1 MPASSITWS
10 WDRAAAYGLPKLIA
24 QMRDQITAPPTFE
37 AMRKLGAVV
46 PDQGGSPILF
56 PLRYA
61 AINVQVVGANPMS
74 ITPPNAITD
83 ILSAASFDW
92 AELYA
97 QIAIDFRD
105 INKVSDNPE
114 RAATMMR
121 RYAESAIRDFYKL
134 INTSLHGTGTGTETS
149 HGGFGFY
156 LDGAATGTLGGIPKS
171 NTWWRARLKTSV
183 GAMSVDK
190 LDTWIVELSADYESP
205 QLFVSTPAI
214 ISRVRSLLQAGE
226 RVVNAGGENQE
237 FGALAV
243 SYAGVLLVADA
254 SCPAGTGYLIN
265 TNSIKVYVDSNEPKM
280 EKVSYP
286 APAQIWNVFMFSQLV
301 AGALADSLRATGIT

>member
-1 MPASSITWS
+1 MPASSLTWS

-24 QMRDQITAPPTFE
+24 QMRDSVSGPPTFE
-37 AMRKLGAVV
+37 SMRKLGAVV
-46 PDQGGSPILF
+46 ADKGGSTILF

-61 AINVQVVGANPMS
+61 AINVQVVPANPMS

-83 ILSAASFDW
+83 ILSAASYDW

-97 QIAIDFRD
+97 QIAIDLRD
-105 INKVSDNPE
+105 INKVSDSPE

-149 HGGFGFY
+149 HGGFGYY
-156 LDGAATGTLGGIPKS
+156 LDGGNTGTLGGIGKS
-171 NTWWRARLKTSV
+171 NTWWKARQKSSV

-190 LDTWIVELSADYESP
+190 LDSWIIELAADYETP
-205 QLFVSTPAI
+205 QLFVSTPAV
-214 ISRVRSLLQAGE
+214 ISKVRSLLQAGE
-226 RVVNAGGENQE
+226 RVVNKGGEDQE

-254 SCPAGTGYLIN
+254 SCAAGTSYLIN
-265 TNSIKVYVDSNEPKM
+265 TNSIKVFVDSNEPKM
-280 EKVSYP
+280 EKVAYP
-286 APAQIWNVFMFSQLV
+286 APAQIWNVVMFSQLV

>member
-1 MPASSITWS
+1 MPASSLTWS
-10 WDRAAAYGLPKLIA
+10 WDRAASYGLPKLIA
-24 QMRDQITAPPTFE
+24 QMRDSVAGPPTFE
-37 AMRKLGAVV
+37 AMRKLNAVV
-46 PDQGGSPILF
+46 ADRGGSTILF

-61 AINVQVVGANPMS
+61 AINVQVVPSNPLS
-74 ITPPNAITD
+74 ITPPSNITD

-97 QIAIDFRD
+97 QIAIDNRD

-114 RAATMMR
+114 RATTMMR
-121 RYAESAIRDFYKL
+121 RYAESAIRDFYKA
-134 INTSLHGTGTGTETS
+134 INTALHGSGTGTETS
-149 HGGFGFY
+149 HGGFGYY
-156 LDGAATGTLGGIPKS
+156 LDGGNTGTLGGIAKS
-171 NTWWRARLKTSV
+171 NTWWKAKQKSSV
-183 GAMSVDK
+183 GAMSIDK
-190 LDTWIVELSADYESP
+190 LDSWIIELAADYETP

-214 ISRVRSLLQAGE
+214 ISKVRSLLQAGE

-254 SCPAGTGYLIN
+254 ACASGTGYLIN
-265 TNSIKVYVDSNEPKM
+265 TNSIKVFIDSAEPRM
-280 EKVSYP
+280 EKVAYP
-286 APAQIWNVFMFSQLV
+286 APAQIWNVVMFSQLV

>member
-1 MPASSITWS
+1 MPASSLTWS
-10 WDRAAAYGLPKLIA
+10 WDRAASYGLPKLIA
-24 QMRDQITAPPTFE
+24 ELRDSVTAPPTFE
-37 AMRKLGAVV
+37 AFRKLGAVV
-46 PDQGGSPILF
+46 ADKGGSTILF

-61 AINVQVVGANPMS
+61 AINVQVVGANPLS
-74 ITPPNAITD
+74 ISPPNAVTD

-97 QIAIDFRD
+97 QIAIDNRD
-105 INKVSDNPE
+105 INKVSNNPE

-134 INTSLHGTGTGTETS
+134 INTSLHGSGTGTETS

-156 LDGAATGTLGGIPKS
+156 LDGGNSGTLGGIGKT
-171 NTWWRARLKTSV
+171 NTWWRARQKSSV
-183 GAMSVDK
+183 GAMSIDK
-190 LDTWIVELSADYESP
+190 LDSWITELAADYESP
-205 QLFVSTPAI
+205 QLFVSTPAV
-214 ISRVRSLLQAGE
+214 ISKVRSLLQAGE
-226 RVVNAGGENQE
+226 RVVNKGGDDQE

-254 SCPAGTGYLIN
+254 SCPTGTGYLIN
-265 TNSIKVYVDSNEPKM
+265 TNSIKVYTDSNEPKM

-286 APAQIWNVFMFSQLV
+286 APAQLWNVSMFSQLV

>member
-1 MPASSITWS
+1 MRDSIT
-10 WDRAAAYGLPKLIA
+10 G
-24 QMRDQITAPPTFE
+24 PPTFQ

-46 PDQGGSPILF
+46 PDRGGSTILF
-56 PLRYA
+56 PLRYS
-61 AINVQVVGANPMS
+61 AINVQVVPANPMS

-83 ILSAASFDW
+83 ILSAASYDW

-97 QIAIDFRD
+97 QIAVDNRD

-121 RYAESAIRDFYKL
+121 RYAESAVRDFYKA
-134 INTSLHGTGTGTETS
+134 INSALHGSGTGTETS

-156 LDGAATGTLGGIPKS
+156 LDGAATGTLGGIGKS
-171 NTWWRARLKTSV
+171 NTWWRARQKSSV

-190 LDTWIVELSADYESP
+190 LDSWITELSADYESP

-214 ISRVRSLLQAGE
+214 ISKVRSLLQAGE

-254 SCPAGTGYLIN
+254 SCASGTGYLIN
-265 TNSIKVYVDSNEPKM
+265 TNSIKIYTDANEPRM

-286 APAQIWNVFMFSQLV
+286 APAQLWNVSMFSQLV

>member
-1 MPASSITWS
+1 MPASSVTWS

-24 QMRDQITAPPTFE
+24 QMRDVITAPPTFE

-46 PDQGGSPILF
+46 PDKGGSTILF

-61 AINVQVVGANPMS
+61 AINVQVVPANPLS

-97 QIAIDFRD
+97 QIAIDNRD
-105 INKVSDNPE
+105 INKVSSAPE
-114 RAATMMR
+114 RAATMMQ
-121 RYAESAIRDFYKL
+121 RYAESAIRDFYKA
-134 INTSLHGTGTGTETS
+134 INTALHGSGTGTETS

-156 LDGAATGTLGGIPKS
+156 LDGGNTGTLGGIAKS
-171 NTWWRARLKTSV
+171 NTWWRARQKSSV
-183 GAMSVDK
+183 GAMSIDK
-190 LDTWIVELSADYESP
+190 LDSWITELAADYESP

-214 ISRVRSLLQAGE
+214 ISKVRSLLQAGE
-226 RVVNAGGENQE
+226 RVVNKGGEEQE
-237 FGALAV
+237 FGALAI

-254 SCPAGTGYLIN
+254 SCSSGTGYLIN
-265 TNSIKVYVDSNEPKM
+265 TNSIKVYTDSNEPRM

-286 APAQIWNVFMFSQLV
+286 APAQLWNVSMFSQLV
-301 AGALADSLRATGIT
+301 AGALADSLRAAGIT

>member
-1 MPASSITWS
+1 MPASSLTWS

-37 AMRKLGAVV
+37 AMRKLDAVV
-46 PDQGGSPILF
+46 PDKGGSTILF

-61 AINVQVVGANPMS
+61 AINVQVVPANPLS

-97 QIAIDFRD
+97 QIAIDLRD

-121 RYAESAIRDFYKL
+121 RYAESAIRDFYKT
-134 INTSLHGTGTGTETS
+134 INTALFGNGTGTETS

-156 LDGAATGTLGGIPKS
+156 LDGANSGTLGGISKA
-171 NTWWRARLKTSV
+171 NTWWRARQKANV

-190 LDTWIVELSADYESP
+190 LDSWIVELSSDYESP
-205 QLFVSTPAI
+205 HLFVSTPAI

-226 RVVNAGGENQE
+226 RVVNKGGEDQE

-243 SYAGVLLVADA
+243 AYAGVLLVADA

-265 TNSIKVYVDSNEPKM
+265 VNSIKVYVDSNEPKM

-286 APAQIWNVFMFSQLV
+286 APAQIWNVVMFSQLV
-301 AGALADSLRATGIT
+301 AGALADSLRAAGIT

>member
-1 MPASSITWS
+1 
-10 WDRAAAYGLPKLIA
+10 
-24 QMRDQITAPPTFE
+24 
-37 AMRKLGAVV
+37 MRKLGAVV
-46 PDQGGSPILF
+46 PDKGGSTILF

-61 AINVQVVGANPMS
+61 AINVQVVGANPLS

-83 ILSAASFDW
+83 ILSAASYDW

-97 QIAIDFRD
+97 QIAIDNRD

-121 RYAESAIRDFYKL
+121 RYAESAIRDFYKA
-134 INTSLHGTGTGTETS
+134 INSALHGSGTGTETS

-156 LDGAATGTLGGIPKS
+156 LDGGSTGTLGGIAKS
-171 NTWWRARLKTSV
+171 NTWWRAKLKSSV

-190 LDTWIVELSADYESP
+190 LDSWIVELTADYESP

-214 ISRVRSLLQAGE
+214 ISKVRSLLQAGE
-226 RVVNAGGENQE
+226 RVVNRGGDDQE

-254 SCPAGTGYLIN
+254 SCASGTGYLVN
-265 TNSIKVYVDSNEPKM
+265 TNSVKVYTDSNEPKM

-286 APAQIWNVFMFSQLV
+286 APAQIWNVIMFSQLV

>member
-24 QMRDQITAPPTFE
+24 QMRDSITGPPTFQ

-46 PDQGGSPILF
+46 PDKGGSTILF

-61 AINVQVVGANPMS
+61 AINVQVVPSNPLS

-83 ILSAASFDW
+83 ILSAAAYDW

-97 QIAIDFRD
+97 QVAIDNRD

-121 RYAESAIRDFYKL
+121 RYAESAVRDFYKL
-134 INTSLHGTGTGTETS
+134 INSSLHGSGTGTETS

-156 LDGAATGTLGGIPKS
+156 LDGANSGTLGGISKA
-171 NTWWRARLKTSV
+171 NTWWRARQKSSV
-183 GAMSVDK
+183 GAMSIDK
-190 LDTWIVELSADYESP
+190 LDSWIVELSADYESP

-226 RVVNAGGENQE
+226 RVVNKGGDDQE
-237 FGALAV
+237 FGALAIA
-243 SYAGVLLVADA
+243 YAGVLLVADA

-265 TNSIKVYVDSNEPKM
+265 TNSIKVYTDASEPRM

-286 APAQIWNVFMFSQLV
+286 APAQIWNVVMFSQLV

>member
-24 QMRDQITAPPTFE
+24 ELRDSITGPPTFE
-37 AMRKLGAVV
+37 ALRKLDAVV
-46 PDQGGSPILF
+46 PDRGGSTILF

-61 AINVQVVGANPMS
+61 AINVQVVPSNPLS
-74 ITPPNAITD
+74 ISPPNAITD

-97 QIAIDFRD
+97 QIAIDNRD

-134 INTSLHGTGTGTETS
+134 INTALHGNGTGTETS

-156 LDGAATGTLGGIPKS
+156 LDGANSGTLGGIAKS
-171 NTWWRARLKTSV
+171 NTWWRARQKANV

-190 LDTWIVELSADYESP
+190 LDSWIVELSADYESP
-205 QLFVSTPAI
+205 HLFVSTPTV

-226 RVVNAGGENQE
+226 RVVNRGGDDQE

-265 TNSIKVYVDSNEPKM
+265 TNSIKVYTDSSEPKM

-286 APAQIWNVFMFSQLV
+286 APAQIWNVTMFSQLV

>member
-1 MPASSITWS
+1 
-10 WDRAAAYGLPKLIA
+10 
-24 QMRDQITAPPTFE
+24 MRDQITAPPTFE
-37 AMRKLGAVV
+37 AMRKLDAVV
-46 PDQGGSPILF
+46 PDKGGSTILF

-61 AINVQVVGANPMS
+61 AINVQVVPANPMS

-97 QIAIDFRD
+97 QIAIDNRD

-121 RYAESAIRDFYKL
+121 RYAESAIRDFYKT
-134 INTSLHGTGTGTETS
+134 INTALFGNGTGTETS

-156 LDGAATGTLGGIPKS
+156 LDGANSGTLGGISKA
-171 NTWWRARLKTSV
+171 NTWWRARQKANV

-190 LDTWIVELSADYESP
+190 LDSWIVELSSDYESP
-205 QLFVSTPAI
+205 HLFVSTPAI

-226 RVVNAGGENQE
+226 RVVNKGGEDQE

-243 SYAGVLLVADA
+243 AYAGVLLVADA
-254 SCPAGTGYLIN
+254 SCPAGTGYLVN
-265 TNSIKVYVDSNEPKM
+265 TNSIKVYTDSSEPKM

-286 APAQIWNVFMFSQLV
+286 APAQIWNVVMFSQLV
-301 AGALADSLRATGIT
+301 AGALADSLRAAGIT

>member
-1 MPASSITWS
+1 MPASSLTWS

-24 QMRDQITAPPTFE
+24 ELRDSVSGPPTFE
-37 AMRKLGAVV
+37 AFRKLGAVV
-46 PDQGGSPILF
+46 PDKGGSTILF

-61 AINVQVVGANPMS
+61 AINVQVVPANPMS

-83 ILSAASFDW
+83 ILSAASYDW

-97 QIAIDFRD
+97 QIAIDLRD
-105 INKVSDNPE
+105 INKVSDSPA

-149 HGGFGFY
+149 HGGFGYY
-156 LDGAATGTLGGIPKS
+156 LDGGNTGTLGGIAKS
-171 NTWWRARLKTSV
+171 NTWWKARQKSSV
-183 GAMSVDK
+183 GAMSIDK
-190 LDTWIVELSADYESP
+190 LDSWIVELASDYESP

-214 ISRVRSLLQAGE
+214 ISKVRSLLQAGE
-226 RVVNAGGENQE
+226 RVVNRGGEDQE

-243 SYAGVLLVADA
+243 AYAGVLLVADA

-265 TNSIKVYVDSNEPKM
+265 TNSVKVYVDSNEPKM
-280 EKVSYP
+280 EKVAYP
-286 APAQIWNVFMFSQLV
+286 APAQIWNVVMFSQLV

>member
-1 MPASSITWS
+1 MPASSLTWS

-24 QMRDQITAPPTFE
+24 QMRDSITGPPTFE
-37 AMRKLGAVV
+37 SLRKLDAVV
-46 PDQGGSPILF
+46 PDRGGSTILF

-61 AINVQVVGANPMS
+61 AINVQVVPANPLS

-97 QIAIDFRD
+97 QIAIDLRD
-105 INKVSDNPE
+105 INKVSDSPE

-121 RYAESAIRDFYKL
+121 RYAESAVRDFYKT
-134 INTSLHGTGTGTETS
+134 INTALFGNGTGTETS

-156 LDGAATGTLGGIPKS
+156 LDGANSGTLGGISKA
-171 NTWWRARLKTSV
+171 NTWWRARQKANV

-190 LDTWIVELSADYESP
+190 LDSWIVELSSDYESP
-205 QLFVSTPAI
+205 HLFVSTPAI

-226 RVVNAGGENQE
+226 RVVNKGGEDQE

-243 SYAGVLLVADA
+243 AYAGVLLVADA
-254 SCPAGTGYLIN
+254 SCPAGTGYLVN
-265 TNSIKVYVDSNEPKM
+265 TNSIKVYTDSSEPKM

-286 APAQIWNVFMFSQLV
+286 APAQIWNVVMFSQLV
-301 AGALADSLRATGIT
+301 AGALADSLRAAGIT

>member
-1 MPASSITWS
+1 MPSSLTWS
-10 WDRAAAYGLPKLIA
+10 WNRAAAYGLPKLIA
-24 QMRDQITAPPTFE
+24 ELRDSVTGPPTFE

-46 PDQGGSPILF
+46 PDRGGSTILF

-61 AINVQVVGANPMS
+61 AINVQVVPANPLS
-74 ITPPNAITD
+74 ISPPNAITD

-97 QIAIDFRD
+97 QIAIDLRD
-105 INKVSDNPE
+105 INKVSNNPE

-121 RYAESAIRDFYKL
+121 RYAESAIRDFYKT
-134 INTSLHGTGTGTETS
+134 INTALFGNGTGTETS

-156 LDGAATGTLGGIPKS
+156 LDGGSTGTLGGIAKS
-171 NTWWRARLKTSV
+171 NTWWRARQKANV
-183 GAMSVDK
+183 GAMSIDK
-190 LDTWIVELSADYESP
+190 LDSWIVELSADYESP

-226 RVVNAGGENQE
+226 RVVNRGGEEQE

-265 TNSIKVYVDSNEPKM
+265 TNSIKVYTDSNEPRM

-286 APAQIWNVFMFSQLV
+286 APAQIWNVVMFSQLV
-301 AGALADSLRATGIT
+301 AGALADSLRAAGIT

>member
-1 MPASSITWS
+1 MPASSLTWS
-10 WDRAAAYGLPKLIA
+10 WDRAASYGLPKLIA
-24 QMRDQITAPPTFE
+24 QMRDSIAGPPTFE
-37 AMRKLGAVV
+37 ALRKLDAVV
-46 PDQGGSPILF
+46 PDRGGSTILF

-61 AINVQVVGANPMS
+61 AVNVQIVPANPLS
-74 ITPPNAITD
+74 ITPPSNITD

-97 QIAIDFRD
+97 QIAIDNRD
-105 INKVSDNPE
+105 INKVSNNPE

-121 RYAESAIRDFYKL
+121 RYAESAIRDFYKA
-134 INTSLHGTGTGTETS
+134 INTALHASGTGTETS

-156 LDGAATGTLGGIPKS
+156 LDGGSTGTLGGIAKS
-171 NTWWRARLKTSV
+171 NTWWRARQKANV
-183 GAMSVDK
+183 GAMSIDK
-190 LDTWIVELSADYESP
+190 LDSWIVELSSDYESP

-226 RVVNAGGENQE
+226 RVVNRGGEEQE

-265 TNSIKVYVDSNEPKM
+265 TNSIKVYTDSNEPRM

-286 APAQIWNVFMFSQLV
+286 APAQIWNVVMFSQLV